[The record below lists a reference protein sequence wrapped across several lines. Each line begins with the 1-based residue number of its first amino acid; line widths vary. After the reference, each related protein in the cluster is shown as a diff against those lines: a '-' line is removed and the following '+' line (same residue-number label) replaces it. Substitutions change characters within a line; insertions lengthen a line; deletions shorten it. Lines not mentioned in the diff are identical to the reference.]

1 MRCMSSSMNH
11 EQRTASADKTS
22 EDQGQVENHSAE
34 DIQAY
39 GTDEELVNLVDAKR
53 QRIKFPPA
61 TEKHM
66 WESLESRIIHKLDK
80 LIGKSTLSHKLDT
93 FGDIIYQTSLEM
105 FGPKPEKT
113 KEPPK
118 KNRRQREMETL
129 RKRKKNLKRQ
139 MKTATEEQKDGLK
152 SIWRDLQARHTALSR
167 AESARKKRSLKK
179 KKQEQFFQDPFG
191 FARKLFEQPKSG
203 SLVVEKNELESH
215 LRKTYSDT
223 DRLTPLSDIDGPSQ
237 PGEEFNCDP
246 PSLTEVTTVVH
257 KARAKSAP
265 GPNGVPYL
273 LYKRYPKVLGWLH
286 KMLKSA
292 WDNLMIGDQW
302 MVAEGVY
309 ISKEQN
315 S

>member
-1 MRCMSSSMNH
+1 MQTSGRMSGQPDGPLVTNTNASRTANESQRMSDGMDYPCVCGKRFSSQRGMKIHRTKMRCMSSSMNH

-152 SIWRDLQARHTALSR
+152 SIWRDLQARHTAAEQSLPGRNEALRRRNRNSSSKTHSVSPESCLS
-167 AESARKKRSLKK
+167 S
-179 KKQEQFFQDPFG
+179 QNQ
-191 FARKLFEQPKSG
+191 
-203 SLVVEKNELESH
+203 V
-215 LRKTYSDT
+215 
-223 DRLTPLSDIDGPSQ
+223 PL
-237 PGEEFNCDP
+237 
-246 PSLTEVTTVVH
+246 
-257 KARAKSAP
+257 
-265 GPNGVPYL
+265 
-273 LYKRYPKVLGWLH
+273 
-286 KMLKSA
+286 
-292 WDNLMIGDQW
+292 
-302 MVAEGVY
+302 
-309 ISKEQN
+309 
-315 S
+315 